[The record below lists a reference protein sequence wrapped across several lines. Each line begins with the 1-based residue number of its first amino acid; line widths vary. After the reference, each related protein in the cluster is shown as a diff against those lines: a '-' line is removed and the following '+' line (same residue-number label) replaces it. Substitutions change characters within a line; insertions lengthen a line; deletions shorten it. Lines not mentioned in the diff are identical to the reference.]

1 MLWMTRRVYCWNCPS
16 QKLQLSQVAGMDISE
31 KRIEYFCWPEEHS
44 EYTWHCVPYVTFMIE
59 STMKCLY
66 YLLLYFVQNWSEKNQ
81 HCGLSVKEEIFR
93 SDLWVPRVLFR
104 RTGKMHGQS
113 FTLATVK
120 GDEYTFT
127 SPNAEDIRD
136 LVVTFLEG
144 LKKRSKYVIAL
155 QDYRAPS
162 KIMFCGNLN
171 IWKQSL
177 SIRLTCNRIQS
188 TCMIIVI

>member
-1 MLWMTRRVYCWNCPS
+1 MFFN
-16 QKLQLSQVAGMDISE
+16 E
-31 KRIEYFCWPEEHS
+31 KKTNEFSYFH
-44 EYTWHCVPYVTFMIE
+44 
-59 STMKCLY
+59 
-66 YLLLYFVQNWSEKNQ
+66 
-81 HCGLSVKEEIFR
+81 
-93 SDLWVPRVLFR
+93 

-155 QDYRAPS
+155 QDYNAPGM
-162 KIMFCGNLN
+162 KIFLG
-171 IWKQSL
+171 
-177 SIRLTCNRIQS
+177 
-188 TCMIIVI
+188 V